1 MDEIKKDEWQ
11 EHMAKMNARQQSGPV
26 TIRFNREGLRDDK
39 FAMANA
45 RVLESLL
52 IQFKPD
58 YTEWRDPLT
67 QKIVMVMPRDF
78 YDNNRTLFEA
88 LPDVE
93 TY

>member
-11 EHMAKMNARQQSGPV
+11 EHMARQKVRQQSGPV
-26 TIRFNREGLRDDK
+26 TVRFRREGLIDDK

-45 RVLESLL
+45 RVLENLL